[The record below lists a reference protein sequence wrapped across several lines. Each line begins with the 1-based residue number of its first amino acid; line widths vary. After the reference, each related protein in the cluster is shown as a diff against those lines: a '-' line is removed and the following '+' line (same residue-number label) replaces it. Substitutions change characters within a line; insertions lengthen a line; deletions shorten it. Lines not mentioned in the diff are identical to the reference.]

1 MNNTRNCQ
9 FPKEVVPIIPFSHPE
24 TYSLLST
31 PVRALLIQIN
41 KACLL
46 PPAARQ
52 THKVAWVSCT
62 LSFSPFPRNSST
74 RAIAAC
80 TFFSCGQFR
89 EWGVWV

>member
-1 MNNTRNCQ
+1 MNSTRNCR
-9 FPKEVVPIIPFSHPE
+9 FPKKGFRSFHSIIQKPISSI
-24 TYSLLST
+24 Y

-46 PPAARQ
+46 PPAAHQ

-80 TFFSCGQFR
+80 TFFLCGQFR